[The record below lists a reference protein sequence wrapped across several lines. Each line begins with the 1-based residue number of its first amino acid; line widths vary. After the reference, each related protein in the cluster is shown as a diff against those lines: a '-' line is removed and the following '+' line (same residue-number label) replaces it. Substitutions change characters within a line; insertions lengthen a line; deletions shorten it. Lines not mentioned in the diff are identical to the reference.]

1 MDQKAVLKKQHY
13 FMLGQHSATKLCH
26 WVGKKLLEGNPCYKE
41 KFYGIEC
48 HRCIQLAPC
57 VSNCTQSCLFC
68 WRYRGGT
75 QSDAIGVDD
84 PEAMIDRALE
94 AQRKLISGFKGDG
107 RCDAALWNEAR
118 EPRHVAISLS
128 GEPAL
133 YEHLSALLE
142 ACKKRGLTTFLV
154 TNGTRP
160 KVLESLDPL
169 PDQLYV
175 TVAAPDEETYRRL
188 CIPLKS
194 DCWENLQSTLELL
207 PSLDTRKVVRHTLVK
222 GYNLG
227 SAEAYSRLD
236 SMAESDFIE
245 CKAYMLVGYSRNF
258 MTLANMPSHD
268 EVVSFSRELA
278 IATGYGIA
286 DEKADSRVVLLHSG
300 SRDLKIQ
307 SFYKPVRHDEP
318 QIEENEG

>member
-41 KFYGIEC
+41 KFYGIAC

-75 QSDAIGVDD
+75 ESGTIGVDD
-84 PEAMIDRALE
+84 PEVMVERAIE
-94 AQRKLISGFKGDG
+94 AQRKLISGFRGDG
-107 RCDAALWNEAR
+107 RCDEALWREAR

-128 GEPAL
+128 GEPTL
-133 YEHLSALLE
+133 YEHLSGLLE
-142 ACKKRGLTTFLV
+142 ACKRRGLTTFLV

-175 TVAAPDEETYRRL
+175 TVAAPDEETYGRL
-188 CIPLKS
+188 CIPLGG
-194 DCWENLQSTLELL
+194 DCWGNLQSTLELL

-236 SMAESDFIE
+236 SMAEPDFIE

-258 MTLANMPSHD
+258 MTLANMPSYD
-268 EVVSFSRELA
+268 EIEAFSESVAEL
-278 IATGYGIA
+278 TGYRLVNS
-286 DEKADSRVVLLHSG
+286 KADSRVTLLSAG
-300 SRDLKIQ
+300 RKMEKL
-307 SFYKPVRHDEP
+307 
-318 QIEENEG
+318 G